1 MGLWLFKEEPDH
13 YNYADLEQ
21 DGDTLW
27 DGVTNNL
34 ARQNLRKVRK
44 GDRILYYHTGDEKA
58 IVGEM
63 RALADA
69 EPDPNSDDP
78 KSVVVRV
85 QAARRWKHPVTL
97 ARIKSDP
104 LLKDW
109 ELARLPR
116 SSVMPVSEEQWRC
129 VEKFSREGE

>member
-1 MGLWLFKEEPDH
+1 M
-13 YNYADLEQ
+13 
-21 DGDTLW
+21 
-27 DGVTNNL
+27 TNNL

-44 GDRILYYHTGDEKA
+44 GDRILYYHTAGEKA

-69 EPDPNSDDP
+69 EPDPKSDDP

-85 QAARRWKHPVTL
+85 QAIRRWKHPVSL

-116 SSVMPVSEEQWRC
+116 LSVMPVSEEQWQR
-129 VEKFSREGE
+129 VEKFSREEE